1 MSVLFAD
8 AILIVRCLPRMRF
21 LIVEASALLL
31 DLSTYLN
38 PKCGASGLLLL
49 EFGKLL
55 VDRGNLCTCVVSNLC
70 GVETRI

>member
-1 MSVLFAD
+1 VSVLFAD

-38 PKCGASGLLLL
+38 PKCGASGLLLP
-49 EFGKLL
+49 
-55 VDRGNLCTCVVSNLC
+55 RPSNVGTHDLY
-70 GVETRI
+70 GV